1 MQIIYLLMIHR
12 LIFIISTGAMHHWSD
27 PVVVFNEVHRVL
39 KYGGKAWIYDLRRD
53 ASKEKIKKMQTELEL
68 PSWTFTGL
76 GAMFSIKEAY
86 TPDEIRE
93 RLGKT
98 LFEDY
103 KIKET
108 PIMMKV
114 ILKK

>member
-1 MQIIYLLMIHR
+1 
-12 LIFIISTGAMHHWSD
+12 
-27 PVVVFNEVHRVL
+27 VFNEVHRVL
-39 KYGGKAWIYDLRRD
+39 KDGGKAWIYDLRRD
-53 ASKEKIKKMQTELEL
+53 ARKEEIEEMQTELKL
-68 PSWTFTGL
+68 ASWTFTGL

-98 LFEDY
+98 PFEDY